1 VTPSDLSTVF
11 LALDAAVEI
20 DSGKTDRGRTVP
32 VSAFYTGP
40 GETVLRPGELVTAV
54 TVPVAA
60 LERASAFTKLAL
72 YTGDFATASAALSVD
87 RAPGGT
93 WRDVRLVLGAIA
105 PVPWR
110 LTTVE
115 DALRGTA
122 PDAASVRRHVDAVL
136 DAHAHPLAHN
146 AWKLDAATGLVV
158 RAFEAL
164 AAQQRMKEQR

>member
-1 VTPSDLSTVF
+1 VF

-20 DSGKTDRGRTVP
+20 NRSRTAP

-54 TVPVAA
+54 TVPASA

-87 RAPGGT
+87 RAPGGI

-110 LTTVE
+110 LTAAE

-158 RAFEAL
+158 HAVEAL